1 MKFHSLTICAFGP
14 FAGTQTV
21 DFDTLSGDGLFLLHG
36 ETGAGK
42 TSVLDAI
49 TFALYGRV
57 PGERRPDGLKSQHAP
72 MERKPYVE
80 LEFSTGQDRMWVRR
94 EATYFRPAK
103 RRGAAPQR
111 ESSALYI
118 QRLHHG
124 EWKSLPVHKI
134 DEGGA
139 ELASI
144 LGLSMSEF
152 TKVIMLPQ
160 GSFAQLLHATNDE
173 RRRILEQLFDIRVYD
188 QLENYLW
195 ECKRQSE
202 GQLKE
207 LDSQIAFHTRQLTSS
222 AAALLGDQMPDTA
235 DLALE
240 QISDPVLRQVQEGYE
255 SLRTAVAAAVEAADQ
270 SHRGLREMTARHRQ
284 LQCWAEHAELRR
296 VHDQTRAA
304 TERTQQ
310 LIADHQM
317 AQSLQQW
324 LVRADRDADAAQQEQ
339 QRAAAAEEAAL
350 ALLQDQS
357 ELSAESVAAAVEEL
371 VQLRARLTAPE
382 VSSLEEHW
390 TELSRAARTAG
401 DAAAEAQKLA
411 DALSSDVASAE
422 EQLAHQHAQLVSVE
436 EIDHEI
442 DSAQEAVSRAQIRA
456 EKVEQRDAA
465 AERLEELQTKTAA
478 AQSDQEKAEHTFRA
492 CSAAYLQFQAQ
503 ELAAKLSPGEP
514 CLVCGS
520 RDHPEPYE
528 QSGQAVTREE
538 LDAAAEHMQQARL
551 EREKAAERCRSAES
565 EIHQIRATLA
575 EDATL
580 STEEAH
586 KLHDLAE
593 KRFRLALQWRQDQ
606 RSLIVEADKLGH
618 ALVALRAERTAAE
631 ETVLRESADAH
642 RLDAEVHTVQQRL
655 ESLRG
660 HHSTVSDRV
669 AVLDEWHR
677 VLQAAQHAKEVAV
690 QSAAAARRSA
700 AEADD
705 QVDAS
710 PFANAQA
717 VLDARLTEET
727 LSRFNQQVADFT
739 DMDKR
744 LRFESELEDVRAGSA
759 RSERGEQLPNQN
771 ELEQAERSA
780 RDSQEAAT
788 AAQRH
793 LAEYSAEANAV
804 ERAEAELRKALASR
818 DAHAAEAQR
827 RAELAD
833 AVRAHGGDNDKGM
846 RLTTYVLAARFER
859 VTEAATRHL
868 SVMTE
873 GRYQLLLDPERTGSG
888 QRLRGLDLKVY
899 DEHAEQERPAES
911 LSGGETFMASLA
923 LALGLA
929 EVVQSE
935 AGGVGL
941 DSLFIDEGFGSLDDH
956 TLEAVMSALHTLQGE
971 GRRIGVVSHVTE
983 MHQQIPVQLRVT
995 KTNSGS
1001 TLELVGVR

>member
-1 MKFHSLTICAFGP
+1 VKFHSLTICAFGP

-21 DFDTLSGDGLFLLHG
+21 DFDKLSADGLFLLRG
-36 ETGAGK
+36 QTGSGK

-80 LEFSTGQDRMWVRR
+80 LEFSTGQDRIWVRR

-124 EWKSLPVHKI
+124 EWKPLPVHKI

-160 GSFAQLLHATNDE
+160 GSFAQLLHATNEE

-202 GQLKE
+202 GQLRE
-207 LDSQIAFHTRQLTSS
+207 MVSQIALHTRQLTSS
-222 AAALLGDQMPDTA
+222 AATLLGDQMPETA
-235 DLALE
+235 DLLPDQLSE
-240 QISDPVLRQVQEGYE
+240 PVLRHVQEGHQ
-255 SLRTAVAAAVEAADQ
+255 SLGTAAAAAVEAANQ
-270 SHRGLREMTARHRQ
+270 AHSGFAEMTARQRQ
-284 LQCWAEHAELRR
+284 LQCWAAHAELRR
-296 VHDQTRAA
+296 LHDQTRAA
-304 TERTQQ
+304 TERTEQ

-324 LVRADRDADAAQQEQ
+324 LVRADRDADAAQQEHE
-339 QRAAAAEEAAL
+339 RAAAAEEEAQ
-350 ALLQDQS
+350 ALLRDQS
-357 ELSAESVAAAVEEL
+357 ELTAKSVATAVEEL
-371 VQLRARLTAPE
+371 VQLRARLTDPE

-390 TELSRAARTAG
+390 TQLTRAARSAG
-401 DAAAEAQKLA
+401 DAAAEAQQLA
-411 DALSSDVASAE
+411 ETLSSDVASAE
-422 EQLAHQHAQLVSVE
+422 EQLARQHAQLVTAE
-436 EIDHEI
+436 EIDHEV
-442 DSAQEAVSRAQIRA
+442 DTAQEAVSEAQNRADL
-456 EKVEQRDAA
+456 VEQRDATA
-465 AERLEELQTKTAA
+465 ARLEGLRLQSAA
-478 AQSDQEKAEHTFRA
+478 AQSDQERAEHAYRA
-492 CSAAYLQFQAQ
+492 CSAAYLQYLAQ
-503 ELAAKLSPGEP
+503 ELAANLSPGEP

-520 RDHPEPYE
+520 RDHPEPLD
-528 QSGQAVTREE
+528 QHAQAVTREE
-538 LDAAAEHMQQARL
+538 LDAAAERMQLARL
-551 EREKAAERCRSAES
+551 ERGNIAERCRSAES
-565 EIHQIRATLA
+565 ELHQIRATLA
-575 EDATL
+575 DEASL
-580 STEEAH
+580 SAEEAH
-586 KLHDLAE
+586 KLHASAQE
-593 KRFRLALQWRQDQ
+593 RVRLAHQWRRDQ
-606 RSLIVEADKLGH
+606 RLLMGEAEKLGH
-618 ALVALRAERTAAE
+618 KLVTLRAEHTAAE
-631 ETVLRESADAH
+631 HTVLRESAEAH
-642 RLDAEVHTVQQRL
+642 RLDAEAHTVQQRL
-655 ESLRG
+655 TSLRG

-669 AVLDEWHR
+669 ATLDQWHK
-677 VLQAAQHAKEVAV
+677 VLQAAQQAREVAA
-690 QSAAAARRSA
+690 QSASAARRST

-705 QVDAS
+705 QVAAS
-710 PFANAQA
+710 PFPTAQA
-717 VLDARLTEET
+717 VLEARLPQET
-727 LSRFNQQVADFT
+727 LSRFSQQVADFT
-739 DMDKR
+739 DTEKR
-744 LRFESELEDVRAGSA
+744 LRFEAELEDVTAGGE
-759 RSERGEQLPNQN
+759 RSERGEQLPSPS
-771 ELEQAERSA
+771 EVEQAERSA
-780 RDSQEAAT
+780 QDSQEAAE
-788 AAQRH
+788 AVHRR
-793 LAEYSAEANAV
+793 LAEYSAEAKAV
-804 ERAEAELRKALASR
+804 QRAAAELRQALASR
-818 DAHAAEAQR
+818 DAHAAEAHR

-846 RLTTYVLAARFER
+846 RLTTYVLAARLER

-868 SVMTE
+868 SVMTD
-873 GRYQLLLDPERTGSG
+873 GRYQLLLDPERTGTG

-983 MHQQIPVQLRVT
+983 MHQQIPVQLKVT